1 MQGDLKVSITFLK
14 VLSYA
19 LIVKGEGMIVFIS
32 SPMVRVVLKRHIFNA
47 NTLSMSTIG
56 TLALMHSLVICKVLV

>member
-19 LIVKGEGMIVFIS
+19 LRVKGEGMIVFIS
-32 SPMVRVVLKRHIFNA
+32 SPMVRVVLKGLIFNA
-47 NTLSMSTIG
+47 NTLSISTIG